1 MNFVSLN
8 KADNIS
14 VADATTFVNKMKA
27 LGVPFGPLHVDETEG
42 IGGTTS
48 SFVPITELP
57 EGELTAD
64 GKYCIQAFSGH
75 SFHVV
80 AALKMKFESRE
91 PISGFQAICDEVGY
105 SNMGSNVLLGI
116 PGVNA
121 AIVKLINKA

>member
-14 VADATTFVNKMKA
+14 LSDAQAFVNKMKA

-42 IGGTTS
+42 VGGTVS

-57 EGELTAD
+57 GGELKPD
-64 GKYCIQAFSGH
+64 GKYCIQAFSGRD
-75 SFHVV
+75 FHKI
-80 AALKMKFESRE
+80 ASLKMHFDARE
-91 PISGFQAICDEVGY
+91 PISGFQSVCDEVGY
-105 SNMGSNVLLGI
+105 TNMGTNVLLGI

-121 AIVKLINKA
+121 AIAKLIAKA